1 MSARVPTGETSG
13 TGGGARGGS
22 VVGAEDTM
30 SNTNNSLLLE
40 ANDESEWAYHSGE
53 LISLESKGMSTYL
66 RFFVIGTPL
75 PACLPLC
82 RSSRR
87 PVSLALCT
95 VLCSWSAYTPSIALC
110 WSALVTHTHM
120 HSLCQLINRKYWFT
134 EHEQWTLVEQC
145 IYEYIGK
152 QLLTYCSYAD
162 RFDNSTI
169 RSKLHVQ

>member
-13 TGGGARGGS
+13 SGGGARGGS

-75 PACLPLC
+75 PAC
-82 RSSRR
+82 RSARR
-87 PVSLALCT
+87 SVSLALCT
-95 VLCSWSAYTPSIALC
+95 VLCSWSAVTPSIALC
-110 WSALVTHTHM
+110 
-120 HSLCQLINRKYWFT
+120 
-134 EHEQWTLVEQC
+134 
-145 IYEYIGK
+145 
-152 QLLTYCSYAD
+152 
-162 RFDNSTI
+162 
-169 RSKLHVQ
+169 